1 MRQHRIRRRIL
12 LAVMGGALAGAA
24 LAADEPRVTLE
35 EALALARAANARLPP
50 AASEREI
57 ARQKEREARAERLA
71 KIALEGSFVYAPPG
85 GYDPALT
92 NGGEGRLQIVGR
104 QPLYDGGEKRAA
116 VSRASSQIEVAA
128 ARYRIAER
136 DVELEVRTQFAQW
149 WEARAEI
156 EARRDSL
163 ARLGGY
169 RTSLESRRASGQ
181 AVGPDLLKTDV
192 RRASDQSDL
201 AQAEERMAEAR
212 LNLNDLMGR
221 DPAVPLELAPEL
233 PPSAPG
239 ERRADAW
246 AGAPEVAEA
255 AAERERARAELRIA
269 RAEARPHLLA
279 TTDTGFWVSD
289 TSRPSRFADRFWK
302 SAGFSLGLSLQWPL
316 LDFGAIGARIAQAR
330 VAESEAGQRETVESR
345 HARLQFLLARS
356 ALDRAFR
363 EFELLSKAAPDARDA
378 YLEIESRYRGGAAT
392 SLEVLEAHATAVDT
406 AIRLAEAARRFR
418 DAEALERRWGA
429 P

>member
-12 LAVMGGALAGAA
+12 LAVMGGALAGAP
-24 LAADEPRVTLE
+24 LAGEEPPVTLD
-35 EALALARAANARLPP
+35 EALALAQAANARLPP

-57 ARQKEREARAERLA
+57 ARQKERETRAQRWA
-71 KIALEGSFVYAPPG
+71 KIALEGGFVYAPPG

-104 QPLYDGGEKRAA
+104 QPLYDGGENRAA
-116 VSRASSQIEVAA
+116 VSKASSQIEVAA
-128 ARYRIAER
+128 ARYRIAQR
-136 DVELEVRTQFAQW
+136 DVELEVQTQFAQW

-156 EARRDSL
+156 EARRDGL

-169 RTSLESRRASGQ
+169 RTSLESRRAAGQ
-181 AVGPDLLKTDV
+181 AVGPDMLKTDV

-201 AQAEERMAEAR
+201 AQAEERLAEAR

-221 DPAVPLELAPEL
+221 DLASPLELAPEP
-233 PPSAPG
+233 PPSVPG
-239 ERRADAW
+239 ERPADAW

-255 AAERERARAELRIA
+255 AAERESARAELGIA
-269 RAEARPHLLA
+269 RAEAKPHLLA
-279 TTDTGFWVSD
+279 TADTGFWTSD

-316 LDFGAIGARIAQAR
+316 WDFGAIGARIVQAR
-330 VAESEAGQRETVESR
+330 VAESEAGQKETVESR

-356 ALDRAFR
+356 ALDRALR
-363 EFELLSKAAPDARDA
+363 EFELLSRAAPDARDA
-378 YLEIESRYRGGAAT
+378 YLEIESRYRGGAAS

-406 AIRLAEAARRFR
+406 AIRLAEATRRYR

-429 P
+429 Q

>member
-12 LAVMGGALAGAA
+12 LAVMGGALAGAV

-221 DPAVPLELAPEL
+221 DPAAPLELAPEL

-279 TTDTGFWVSD
+279 TADTGFWASD

-316 LDFGAIGARIAQAR
+316 WDFGAIGARIAQAR